1 MTRTVTRTGT
11 RTATGTADRS
21 PLRALVVQH
30 AADEGPG
37 LLAQWLPAAG
47 LALDVHHPYAG
58 EALPSSVDGHDAL
71 VVLGGP
77 QQAYDDASAPWLA
90 PTKAL
95 LREAVER
102 GVPVLAVCLGA
113 QLLAEAT
120 GGVVEPGEEGP
131 ELGARLVG
139 KRDVAGADPLV
150 WDTPMSWIC
159 VQWHWDVVTELPP
172 GATLLA
178 SSTRYPHQM
187 FRLGERAW
195 GMQFH
200 AEADED
206 LVRSWLAQED
216 EALREGGVDVD
227 ALTER
232 TLRELPETAELWR
245 PVLERFAAVVRG
257 EDPRPRALPLV

>member
-1 MTRTVTRTGT
+1 MPS
-11 RTATGTADRS
+11 A
-21 PLRALVVQH
+21 LRALVVQH
-30 AADEGPG
+30 DPDEGPG

-47 LALDVHHPYAG
+47 LELDVVRPYEG
-58 EALPSSVDGHDAL
+58 DALPERLEHDAL

-77 QQAYDDASAPWLA
+77 YEAYDDASAPWLRE
-90 PTKAL
+90 TKAL
-95 LREAVER
+95 LRRAVADR
-102 GVPVLAVCLGA
+102 VPVLAVCLGA

-120 GGVVEPGEEGP
+120 GGLTEPGESGP
-131 ELGARLVG
+131 ELGARLVA

-159 VQWHWDVVTELPP
+159 VQWHQDAVTELPD

-195 GMQFH
+195 GLQFH
-200 AEADED
+200 VEADED
-206 LVRSWLAQED
+206 MVRTWVAQEAD
-216 EALREGGVDVD
+216 GLADPDRL
-227 ALTER
+227 LER
-232 TLRELPETAELWR
+232 TLAELPEVAALWQ

-257 EDPRPRALPLV
+257 EDPRPTALPLV